1 MGSVRPNFEGK
12 KEIMFSPEEIVFTL
26 NELGITHVV
35 WIPDSTLGQ
44 WDESLQKS
52 ENIELIQVCREGEAW
67 ALAAGLYL
75 GGAKPIVIIQCTG
88 LFESGD
94 AMRNIVH
101 DYQLPIYGLVGY
113 RSYLNA
119 ESLPGDTCL
128 KFTEPIL
135 NAWALDTV
143 FLDEETM
150 KPQFAEHFRKC
161 AEEEI
166 PGICLMA
173 EGAA

>member
-1 MGSVRPNFEGK
+1 MSTPA
-12 KEIMFSPEEIVFTL
+12 EITATFTD
-26 NELGITHVV
+26 LGITHVV
-35 WIPDSTLGQ
+35 WLPDTTLGQ
-44 WDESLQKS
+44 WDEALRNAEGLQ
-52 ENIELIQVCREGEAW
+52 LVQVCREGEAW

-75 GGAKPIVIIQCTG
+75 GGGKPIVVIQCTG

-94 AMRNIVH
+94 ALRNVAH
-101 DYQLPIYGLVGY
+101 DYRLPIFGLVGY

-135 NAWALDTV
+135 EAWALDSV
-143 FLDEETM
+143 FIDVPEK
-150 KPQFAEHFRKC
+150 KPRLAEHFRTCEAKGV
-161 AEEEI
+161 
-166 PGICLMA
+166 PGIALMA

>member
-1 MGSVRPNFEGK
+1 
-12 KEIMFSPEEIVFTL
+12 MFTPEEIISTL
-26 NELGITHVV
+26 SELGITHVV

-44 WDESLQKS
+44 WDEALREDKK
-52 ENIELIQVCREGEAW
+52 IHLIQVCREGEAW
-67 ALAAGLYL
+67 AVAAGLYL
-75 GGAKPIVIIQCTG
+75 GGAKPLVIIQCTG

-101 DYQLPIYGLVGY
+101 DYKLPIYGLVGY

-119 ESLPGDTCL
+119 SSLPGDTCL
-128 KFTEPIL
+128 KFTEPVL

-143 FLDEETM
+143 FIENESM
-150 KPQFAEHFRKC
+150 KPKFAEHYLAC
-161 AEEEI
+161 AENNV
-166 PGICLMA
+166 PGIALMA

>member
-1 MGSVRPNFEGK
+1 
-12 KEIMFSPEEIVFTL
+12 MFSPTEFVSTL
-26 NELGITHVV
+26 DGLGITHVV

-44 WDESLQKS
+44 WDEALQNAK
-52 ENIELIQVCREGEAW
+52 NIALIQVCREGEAW

-94 AMRNIVH
+94 ALRNIVH
-101 DYQLPIYGLVGY
+101 DYQLPIYGLIGY

-128 KFTEPIL
+128 KFTEPII

-143 FLDEETM
+143 FLRDASM
-150 KPQFAEHFRKC
+150 KPKFAEHYHSCHER
-161 AEEEI
+161 EV
-166 PGICLMA
+166 PGLCLMA

>member
-1 MGSVRPNFEGK
+1 
-12 KEIMFSPEEIVFTL
+12 MFSPTEFVSTL
-26 NELGITHVV
+26 DGLGITHVV

-44 WDESLQKS
+44 WDEALQNA
-52 ENIELIQVCREGEAW
+52 ENIALIQVCREGEAW

-101 DYQLPIYGLVGY
+101 DYQLPIYGLIGY

-128 KFTEPIL
+128 KFTEPIID
-135 NAWALDTV
+135 AWALDTV
-143 FLDEETM
+143 FLRDASM
-150 KPQFAEHFRKC
+150 KPKFAEHFQKC
-161 AEEEI
+161 FKEEI